1 MSEQQNVLDTVLIAK
16 DIAVKNI
23 KKKKKKTL
31 PPQGL
36 HFNQE
41 RQNTQNMYF
50 KYKVQVLGKKTRQE
64 KGIRNDPGERNEN
77 SDRVESP

>member
-1 MSEQQNVLDTVLIAK
+1 
-16 DIAVKNI
+16 
-23 KKKKKKTL
+23 
-31 PPQGL
+31 
-36 HFNQE
+36 
-41 RQNTQNMYF
+41 MYF